1 MVIDLVQ
8 LLDIS
13 QQARNVDW
21 HDQGAGT
28 IGFELEGNLHLGVT
42 EEVSVGLELFDFL
55 NEFVVEVDIVRDLVG
70 GLFSHAGCQSGLES
84 FLTFS
89 LF

>member
-1 MVIDLVQ
+1 VVIDLVQ

-13 QQARNVDW
+13 QKPRNVDW

-28 IGFELEGNLHLGVT
+28 IGFELEGNLHFGVT
-42 EEVSVGLELFDFL
+42 EEVSVGFELFDFL
-55 NEFVVEVDIVRDLVG
+55 DEFVVEVDIVGNLVG
-70 GLFSHAGCQSGLES
+70 GLFSHAGCQSGLKS